1 MKRQST
7 TAKITKTTVQA
18 IAQDVRNGNGVIV
31 RYKGQ
36 EVGIVDVL
44 QRGNTASLWLA
55 VLFGGGVV
63 RLSECTIRK
72 ATLPF
77 LPMIGES
84 ASQCE
89 AEGNVLRHHA
99 GLIEEPVDM
108 LQECFGSEWGSFT

>member
-7 TAKITKTTVQA
+7 TAKLTLSTIRC

-55 VLFGGGVV
+55 VLFSGGVV

-77 LPMIGES
+77 LPMVGES
-84 ASQCE
+84 ANQCE
-89 AEGNVLRHHA
+89 AA
-99 GLIEEPVDM
+99 
-108 LQECFGSEWGSFT
+108 